1 MALKSTEILIAPE
14 DRDQAKAMHNQRLQ
28 GKPSPL
34 DWEYR
39 GLKKN
44 GEKIWVGKRAFFI
57 DWDGETAIC
66 SVRFDI
72 TERKRAE
79 QALRESEERFRTLFN
94 SSPQGI
100 LVHRQHKP
108 LYANQ
113 ALADMYGYGA
123 IAEILSMRTTLDLI
137 APESRSPTG
146 DAWLLAKADSFDK
159 EYFGVK
165 KDGEKIWV
173 QKRSFRINWDGK
185 PAICSMRTNITQRK
199 ETEERI
205 RKSEEQ
211 FRLAIANLQ
220 EAFALYDSDDRLVIY
235 NDEFVRLHPAATD
248 IIKPGVTWKEIM
260 LKTLESGRNALARGR
275 EEEYIREREDLH
287 KNPKGPILRYN
298 TDGKWRIINEVKLP
312 DGGTVVVQTDITE
325 LKKLEEEALK
335 AQELLQSAIES
346 IAGGFSLYD
355 SEGRLTLANTNNY
368 EYFNDVRDIYRPG
381 ALFEDVLRARAKRG
395 LIDGVDGDVEKWVQE
410 RVNRFRSRKTTSHLR
425 RDRGRWMQIN
435 EYPTGDGGK
444 AIIRTDITESKE
456 VMDALRVSE
465 ERFKTLVDS
474 SNQGILIHRHY
485 KPLYANNALAKIFGY
500 DSAAEIMNLST
511 TKTLLKRRSRHDDGP
526 LRLHDARLRGEPVPD
541 EYEFRTAR
549 KDGSPIWVNNRAFRI
564 EWEGEPAIC
573 TTLFDI
579 TERKLA
585 ESQLVQSSKL
595 ASLGELASSI
605 AHELNQPLGIVRI
618 VAESALIKAEESKT
632 LNLDYTRKQL
642 TAICDQAERMA
653 SITNHLRL
661 FSRLDEGDVTLFDPS
676 ESLQNA
682 VNLIEQPFRLSGI
695 KFIKKIPNESR
706 QVLGSNIKLE
716 QVILNLLNNAADAVN
731 DRAEHEDNEDKKYTP
746 RISISLTDNKRSQ
759 GIIIRVKDNGGG
771 IPQESLQKIFD
782 PFFTTKDAGHG
793 TGLGLSISFGI
804 VKSMQGILDVENHP
818 DGALFTITLPAQEH
832 MEIPIKQNKALP
844 AKSTSGRANEKNTE
858 GHGQNT
864 VTGKHNGNGKAKGN
878 GNGKLPFV
886 IVVDDELLAAESI
899 AEHLQY
905 SGYTVFTANNGAEAL
920 SLCKKDIPD
929 AVITDLRMPVMDGFT
944 LIRELKAKH
953 PTLPIIVTTG
963 HANLEDEDTAV
974 TDGAAVVLW
983 KPIKLND
990 LTRKLSELI
999 N

>member
-1 MALKSTEILIAPE
+1 LFDSSNQGLLVHRNQKPLYANQMLADIYGYDSVEEIMTMESTEALIAPE
-14 DRDQAKAMHNQRLQ
+14 DRDQAKEMHIHRLQ
-28 GKPSPL
+28 GRPSPL

-79 QALRESEERFRTLFN
+79 QALKESEERFRTLFN

-113 ALADMYGYGA
+113 ALADMYGYNA

-137 APESRSPTG
+137 SPESRSPTG

-159 EYFGVK
+159 EYLGLK

-211 FRLAIANLQ
+211 FRLAIANLH
-220 EAFALYDSDDRLVIY
+220 EAFALYDAEDKLVIY
-235 NDEFVRLHPAATD
+235 NDEFVRLHPAAAD
-248 IIKPGVTWKEIM
+248 IIKPGVTWREIM
-260 LKTLESGRNALARGR
+260 VQTVESGRNVLALGR
-275 EEEYIREREDLH
+275 EEEYIREREELH
-287 KNPKGPILRYN
+287 KNPTGPIVRHN

-325 LKKLEEEALK
+325 LKQLEEEALK
-335 AQELLQSAIES
+335 AQEQLRSAIES
-346 IAGGFSLYD
+346 ISSGFSLYD
-355 SEGRLTLANTNNY
+355 SEGCLILANSNNY
-368 EYFNDVRDIYRPG
+368 EYFKDIEDIYRPG
-381 ALFEDVLRARAKRG
+381 IAFEDVLRARAKRS
-395 LIDGVDGDVEKWVQE
+395 LIDGVDGDLEKWVQE
-410 RVNRFRSRKTTSHLR
+410 RLKRFWGRKPTFHLR
-425 RDRGRWMQIN
+425 MDRGRWMQIN
-435 EYPTGDGGK
+435 EYPTRDGGK

-465 ERFKTLVDS
+465 ERFKTLIDS

-485 KPLYANNALAKIFGY
+485 KPLYANDALARIFGY
-500 DSAAEIMNLST
+500 GSADEIMALPST
-511 TKTLLKRRSRHDDGP
+511 KILLKRRSKQDDGP
-526 LRLHDARLRGEPVPD
+526 LRLHEARLLGEPVPD

-549 KDGSPIWVNNRAFRI
+549 KDSSPIWVNNRAFRI
-564 EWEGEPAIC
+564 EWEGTPAIC

-585 ESQLVQSSKL
+585 ETQLVQSSKL

-605 AHELNQPLGIVRI
+605 AHELNQPLGITRI
-618 VAESALIKAEESKT
+618 VAESALIKAEESKK
-632 LNLDYTRKQL
+632 LDPDYIRKQL

-661 FSRLDEGDVTLFDPS
+661 FSRLDEGEVNLFDPT
-676 ESLQNA
+676 ESLENA

-695 KFIKKIPNESR
+695 KFIKKIPKDSR
-706 QVLGSNIKLE
+706 QVLGSSIKLE

-731 DRAEHEDNEDKKYTP
+731 DCAEREEDENKKYTP
-746 RISISLTDNKRSQ
+746 RISITLTSNKRAHS
-759 GIIIRVKDNGGG
+759 IVIRVKDNGGG
-771 IPQESLQKIFD
+771 IPQENINRVFD
-782 PFFTTKDAGHG
+782 PFFTTKEAGHG
-793 TGLGLSISFGI
+793 TGLGLS
-804 VKSMQGILDVENHP
+804 
-818 DGALFTITLPAQEH
+818 
-832 MEIPIKQNKALP
+832 
-844 AKSTSGRANEKNTE
+844 
-858 GHGQNT
+858 
-864 VTGKHNGNGKAKGN
+864 
-878 GNGKLPFV
+878 
-886 IVVDDELLAAESI
+886 
-899 AEHLQY
+899 
-905 SGYTVFTANNGAEAL
+905 
-920 SLCKKDIPD
+920 
-929 AVITDLRMPVMDGFT
+929 
-944 LIRELKAKH
+944 
-953 PTLPIIVTTG
+953 
-963 HANLEDEDTAV
+963 
-974 TDGAAVVLW
+974 
-983 KPIKLND
+983 
-990 LTRKLSELI
+990 
-999 N
+999 